1 MKIEVVRAFWLDGK
15 TRDAGDVFDVPDALG
30 HELIGL
36 RKAIGHVESEPKPAR
51 PQGQG
56 RGGDCGRTRGCVMQE
71 HLAGFFTDFG
81 LACTAGGHNFTA
93 ILDAPYAEALA

>member
-51 PQGQG
+51 A
-56 RGGDCGRTRGCVMQE
+56 RK
-71 HLAGFFTDFG
+71 AK
-81 LACTAGGHNFTA
+81 
-93 ILDAPYAEALA
+93 AEAETADEPEAA